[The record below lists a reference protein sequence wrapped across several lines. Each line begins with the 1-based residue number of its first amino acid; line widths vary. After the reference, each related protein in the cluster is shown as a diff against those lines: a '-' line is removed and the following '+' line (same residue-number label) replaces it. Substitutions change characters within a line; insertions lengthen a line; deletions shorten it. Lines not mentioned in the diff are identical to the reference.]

1 MVKSILV
8 TSTELMMI
16 QFLVPHIIHLSQNGF
31 EVEIACSNVGGR
43 IDEVREKLKDWT
55 KAIHVVRLHRS
66 PANIDNVNGYKDL
79 CRIIE
84 RKHYDIIWTNEPVMG
99 VVTRL
104 AAQKARKSGTKVLYM
119 THGFH
124 FYDGAPRLNWML
136 YYPIEKMMASRA
148 DVICTINREDYRRAQ
163 LFNTNRVE
171 YIHGIGINTD
181 RLTPKGSQGN
191 IREELG
197 LNAEDFLVLSVG
209 ELNVNKNQQ
218 VILRAIAKLNDKNI
232 HYILC
237 GKGDQREFLEK
248 LAEELG
254 IRERVHFLGYR
265 RDVVDICS
273 QADIFAFPSIRE
285 GLGLAPLEAMY
296 AGLPLITSRS
306 RGPIDF
312 MIDGKTGYMAD
323 ANDANGFAKGIEAF
337 VTDSEKRSIM
347 GQYNKKVVIPY
358 LVNNVKAEILSL
370 MCSLKEEENERL

>member
-84 RKHYDIIWTNEPVMG
+84 REHYDIIWTNEPVMG

-124 FYDGAPRLNWML
+124 FYDGAPKLNWML

-181 RLTPKGSQGN
+181 RLTPKGGPGN

-209 ELNVNKNQQ
+209 ELNVNKNHQ

-265 RDVVDICS
+265 KDVFDICK
-273 QADIFAFPSIRE
+273 QTNVFAFPSIRE
-285 GLGLAPLEAMY
+285 GLGLAALEAMY
-296 AGLPLITSRS
+296 IGIPLVTSNS
-306 RGPIDF
+306 RGPVDF
-312 MIDGKTGYMAD
+312 MENGKTGYIVD
-323 ANDANGFAKGIEAF
+323 
-337 VTDSEKRSIM
+337 TDDIM
-347 GQYNKKVVIPY
+347 GYSVAIHKLLTDKTICEKMSEYNREKSRLYGLENIKK
-358 LVNNVKAEILSL
+358 EILELIIS
-370 MCSLKEEENERL
+370 CN